1 MTVDIN
7 KDFLTEY
14 KDDFWKG
21 FSGGE
26 VFALALGAGV
36 GLAVTA
42 LVVRYTG
49 MKPSDAV
56 YIGIPAAVPF
66 ILLGFYKYQGY
77 LPPFAMLSEI
87 IYSHRTQ
94 HLHFETAETDLV
106 GTRVFFMERPS
117 DSGKKKQKR
126 RKAKHGRILD

>member
-21 FSGGE
+21 FSGSE
-26 VFALALGAGV
+26 VCALALGAGV

-49 MKPSDAV
+49 MNPSDAV

-77 LPPFAMLSEI
+77 LPPFALLQEI

-94 HLHFETAETDLV
+94 HLHFETAETDMV
-106 GTRVFFMERPS
+106 GTRVFYMELPE
-117 DSGKKKQKR
+117 SGKKRKNRRKQKKER
-126 RKAKHGRILD
+126 VLD